1 MQKTLFQGTYW
12 VYAGACVFGP
22 FLRAGCAGAAW
33 VRGGGLGSSMG
44 AGRRCLAQRVG
55 GIRWLNWWPLLT
67 GKKEKLERRKKWKKK
82 KKIKKSTNYR
92 KGKNAPETVG
102 DVGRK
107 CGPSAQGRVLVLR
120 KHPVHGRDH
129 DASGGSRARPWHV
142 ARARVVFTGRWNVRV
157 LARHRRRQLPPS
169 VLRVDSTP
177 LRALSSYLS
186 IAFAKCRVCPIAWS
200 LRGRLSRGVA
210 SRASMRAHAH
220 WGPRVCG

>member
-1 MQKTLFQGTYW
+1 M
-12 VYAGACVFGP
+12 
-22 FLRAGCAGAAW
+22 
-33 VRGGGLGSSMG
+33 
-44 AGRRCLAQRVG
+44 
-55 GIRWLNWWPLLT
+55 
-67 GKKEKLERRKKWKKK
+67 
-82 KKIKKSTNYR
+82 
-92 KGKNAPETVG
+92 
-102 DVGRK
+102 
-107 CGPSAQGRVLVLR
+107 LR

-200 LRGRLSRGVA
+200 LRGRLSPRAA
-210 SRASMRAHAH
+210 SRRVRRCVRMHTGDHACAGDKMH
-220 WGPRVCG
+220 